1 MRPALNCLMIVFM
14 AACIAQTSQT
24 FAREELA
31 GRRDH
36 HDVFSEKAVAMDSF
50 TPARYQKVL
59 VSITMSTARKYR
71 KNIKPVRFFDSL
83 NPKICRRSLLE
94 VCFFGG
100 LDSSFIKACK
110 ALYASCMRT
119 GCLNSCKCCLC

>member
-59 VSITMSTARKYR
+59 RKPRQNGRGDDEQELAERWLLAAQVDYSLPR
-71 KNIKPVRFFDSL
+71 THPPTKPL
-83 NPKICRRSLLE
+83 TNRRDL
-94 VCFFGG
+94 
-100 LDSSFIKACK
+100 
-110 ALYASCMRT
+110 
-119 GCLNSCKCCLC
+119 